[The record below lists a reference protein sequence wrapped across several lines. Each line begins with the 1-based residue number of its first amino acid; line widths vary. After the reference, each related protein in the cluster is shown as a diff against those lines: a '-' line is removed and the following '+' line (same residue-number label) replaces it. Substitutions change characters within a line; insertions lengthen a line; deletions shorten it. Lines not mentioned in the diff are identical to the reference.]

1 MGLQVG
7 SVVPSFVS
15 FSVRQ
20 EKLGYAPQTG
30 VGFGLERA
38 KDLAVQKRQSEGMRC
53 PVVSQLE
60 LFRERKVAGITS
72 DLKVF

>member
-53 PVVSQLE
+53 PVVS
-60 LFRERKVAGITS
+60 
-72 DLKVF
+72 